1 MKMGWGGLMIRQL
14 AILAL
19 LAAVL
24 ALAQQAV
31 AAPAA
36 KVPCSSFQKLPDGK
50 WKVLRAVKIQ
60 NGQVSVVLNP
70 GSPISPGARVTGV
83 DIYAALEAS
92 CAAAASPSVPGARP

>member
-1 MKMGWGGLMIRQL
+1 MIRQL
-14 AILAL
+14 AISAL
-19 LAAVL
+19 LASSL
-24 ALAQQAV
+24 ALAPQAM

-36 KVPCSSFQKLPDGK
+36 KVPCGSFQKLPDGK
-50 WKVLRAVKIQ
+50 WKVVRTVKIQ

-92 CAAAASPSVPGARP
+92 CSAGASPPPGGAHP

>member
-1 MKMGWGGLMIRQL
+1 MIRQL
-14 AILAL
+14 AISAL
-19 LAAVL
+19 LASAL
-24 ALAQQAV
+24 ALAHQAI

-36 KVPCSSFQKLPDGK
+36 KVPCGSFQKLPDGK

-60 NGQVSVVLNP
+60 NGQVSVMLNP

-92 CAAAASPSVPGARP
+92 CQSAANPPGPGAHP